1 MDWNETLQGL
11 LRDFLEF
18 IPHLI
23 TAIIIFAA
31 SLLGATPISRSVEE
45 WARRRV
51 QDPEIEKLL
60 GRLARWSVWIVG
72 TLLALDQVN
81 FDVTG
86 FVAGL
91 GIAGLTIGFALQDVA
106 RNFVAGILLLVRQP
120 FNIGDAVQ
128 IAGFDGSVLEIK
140 ARDTVLK
147 TWDGEMVILSNTS
160 VFENPII
167 NYSALPL
174 RRRMVNIGLG
184 YGQDVKHALRVFQET
199 IEGVDGVL
207 DDPEVSLVVSALGD
221 SVLEIA
227 AHFWV
232 SQKTHELL
240 KVHSEVVQVINRAAE
255 DENIDLPY
263 PVQTVLLEQAAP
275 EP

>member
-1 MDWNETLQGL
+1 MELNETLEAL
-11 LRDFLEF
+11 LRDFIEF

-23 TAIIIFAA
+23 TGIIIFVA
-31 SLLGATPISRSVEE
+31 SLLAAAPISRSVEE

-60 GRLARWSVWIVG
+60 GRLARWSVWVVG

-128 IAGFDGSVLEIK
+128 IAGFAGSVLEIK

-174 RRRMVNIGLG
+174 RRRTVNIGLG
-184 YGQDVKHALRVFQET
+184 YGQDVNHALHVFRET
-199 IEGVDGVL
+199 IQGVEGVL
-207 DDPEVSLVVSALGD
+207 DDPEVSLLVETLGD
-221 SVLEIA
+221 SSLQIA
-227 AHFWV
+227 ARFWV
-232 SQKTHELL
+232 SQKTHGLF
-240 KVHSEVVQVINRAAE
+240 KVHSQVVRAINRAAE

-263 PVQTVLLEQAAP
+263 PVQTVRLEQAASS
-275 EP
+275 

>member
-1 MDWNETLQGL
+1 MTWSETLQL
-11 LRDFLEF
+11 LLKDFINF
-18 IPHLI
+18 IPHMI
-23 TAIIIFAA
+23 TAIIIFVA
-31 SLLGATPISRSVEE
+31 SLLGATPISRSVEA
-45 WARRRV
+45 WAKERV
-51 QDPEIEKLL
+51 QDPELEELL
-60 GRLARWSVWIVG
+60 GRLARWSVWVIG

-91 GIAGLTIGFALQDVA
+91 GVAGLTIGFALQDVA

-128 IAGFDGSVLEIK
+128 VAGFSGSVLEIK

-174 RRRMVNIGLG
+174 RRRSVGIGLG
-184 YGQDVKHALRVFQET
+184 YGQDVNHALDLF
-199 IEGVDGVL
+199 EGAIRGVEGVL
-207 DDPEVSLVVSALGD
+207 DDPAVSLLVETLGD
-221 SVLEIA
+221 SSLQIA
-227 AHFWV
+227 ARFWV
-232 SQKTHELL
+232 NQETHNLFG
-240 KVHSEVVQVINRAAE
+240 VHSQVVQAINRAAE
-255 DENIDLPY
+255 DENIELPY
-263 PVQTVLLEQAAP
+263 PVQTVRLEQAAS
-275 EP
+275 

>member
-1 MDWNETLQGL
+1 MTWSETLQL
-11 LRDFLEF
+11 LLEDFINF
-18 IPHLI
+18 IPHMI
-23 TAIIIFAA
+23 TAIIIFVA
-31 SLLGATPISRSVEE
+31 SLLGATPISRSVEA
-45 WARRRV
+45 WAKERV
-51 QDPEIEKLL
+51 QDPELEELL
-60 GRLARWSVWIVG
+60 GRLARWSVWVIG

-91 GIAGLTIGFALQDVA
+91 GVAGLTVGFALQDVA

-128 IAGFDGSVLEIK
+128 VAGFSGSVLEIK

-174 RRRMVNIGLG
+174 RRRTVGIGLG
-184 YGQDVKHALRVFQET
+184 YGQDVNHALGVFRET
-199 IEGVDGVL
+199 IQGVEGVL
-207 DDPEVSLVVSALGD
+207 DDPEVSLLVETLGD
-221 SVLEIA
+221 SSLQISA
-227 AHFWV
+227 RFWV
-232 SQKTHELL
+232 NQETHDLFG
-240 KVHSEVVQVINRAAE
+240 VHSQVVQAINRAAE
-255 DENIDLPY
+255 DENIELPY
-263 PVQTVLLEQAAP
+263 PVQTVRLEQATV
-275 EP
+275 